1 MFPKTQHNAHA
12 IAVGTRGET
21 ILEDE
26 NEDKNTM
33 TIVLSGSEAEV
44 RDESVGTAK
53 MEGTMTVGESEVAV
67 QIAIV
72 TAAERGVGIVIV
84 GTIGTVDAR

>member
-1 MFPKTQHNAHA
+1 
-12 IAVGTRGET
+12 
-21 ILEDE
+21 
-26 NEDKNTM
+26 
-33 TIVLSGSEAEV
+33 
-44 RDESVGTAK
+44 

-72 TAAERGVGIVIV
+72 TAAGRGVGIVIV